1 MARSTLAVTVADKK
15 RLSPNMIR
23 LMLQGDSLKDFPT
36 GYEGGYIK
44 LVFPGGLERPVVRS
58 YTIREFSADSRV
70 ITIDKVSHWN
80 TGPAATWASNTSIDD

>member
-44 LVFPGGLERPVVRS
+44 LVFPRGLERPVVRS
-58 YTIREFSADSRV
+58 YTVREFSACLLYTSPSPRDQRGSRMP
-70 ITIDKVSHWN
+70 SS
-80 TGPAATWASNTSIDD
+80 A